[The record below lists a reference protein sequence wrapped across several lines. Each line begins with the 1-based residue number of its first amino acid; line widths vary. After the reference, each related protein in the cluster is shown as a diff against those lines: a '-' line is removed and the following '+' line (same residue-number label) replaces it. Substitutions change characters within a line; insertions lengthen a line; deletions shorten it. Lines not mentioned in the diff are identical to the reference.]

1 MTIHMTT
8 PAVQGTMAAIAD
20 EKRLPV
26 HSKPAHQIP
35 ADDKLKGHMFAQE
48 AIALCMS
55 QQSGWTNLA
64 RQLFEMNMEQR
75 QAGLSAWATWKKQQ
89 TQANKE
95 AGTPYDDKAFKAM
108 LNTATVRL
116 SHLRKIATA
125 IDGGMDDVKLVQ
137 LTGRSFVAHT
147 VDTLYQAAKGFSGTS
162 KQGRPEKTFA
172 EKLAKLLSEA
182 AEGMEPDEQDLYFAV
197 KKDMAQFKPELV

>member
-1 MTIHMTT
+1 MTIHMQSK
-8 PAVQGTMAAIAD
+8 PVQGTMGMLADTKATPVQSAPVQAI
-20 EKRLPV
+20 P
-26 HSKPAHQIP
+26 H
-35 ADDKLKGHMFAQE
+35 DDKLRGQMFAQE

-55 QQSGWTNLA
+55 QQTGWTGLA
-64 RQLFEMNMEQR
+64 RRLYEMNSEQR
-75 QAGLSAWATWKKQQ
+75 EAGLSAWAAWKKQQ

-125 IDGGMDDVKLVQ
+125 IDAGMDEAYLVRE
-137 LTGRSFVAHT
+137 TGRSFVAHT
-147 VDTLYQAAKGFSGTS
+147 VDTLYNEAKKFSGT
-162 KQGRPEKTFA
+162 KGGRPQKTFA
-172 EKLAKLLSEA
+172 EKLAKLLEEA
-182 AEGMEPDEQDLYFAV
+182 AEGMEPNEQDLYFAV